1 MILPGDGRR
10 LMQFVHIND
19 LVAACV
25 KAIDTP
31 DIEGHAFNIANPRPL
46 TQVEAV
52 EAFARAAGKEPTFVR
67 LPRERIL
74 RAGGHPMGPKM
85 YFGVYFDLPAITVV
99 VNKAQR
105 ILKFKP
111 VEFNAGLKETL
122 SLVRAAQVSQ
132 AGLCLRRR
140 AHCVGAGVGLFRAG
154 GLMVSVQEYLTS
166 SYEADREYVDGELLE
181 RHSGEQPH
189 TRVHGVVASLLFR
202 REREAGVRVLMSQRV
217 QVSPT
222 RFRVPDVCAI
232 LAL

>member
-1 MILPGDGRR
+1 
-10 LMQFVHIND
+10 MQFVHIND
-19 LVAACV
+19 LVAAQV

-74 RAGGHPMGPKM
+74 RAGGHPMGPKL

-111 VEFNAGLKETL
+111 VEFNAGLKETYRWY
-122 SLVRAAQVSQ
+122 VRHKFPKPDYSFEDAIIAS
-132 AGLCLRRR
+132 AP
-140 AHCVGAGVGLFRAG
+140 ASAYSAP
-154 GLMVSVQEYLTS
+154 
-166 SYEADREYVDGELLE
+166 VD
-181 RHSGEQPH
+181 
-189 TRVHGVVASLLFR
+189 
-202 REREAGVRVLMSQRV
+202 
-217 QVSPT
+217 
-222 RFRVPDVCAI
+222 
-232 LAL
+232 